1 MSLYSRFGA
10 TCTDVLAEF
19 PGAAAND
26 FAGPGGADGQ
36 TRIEAALDQAE
47 LTVVAALPGAL
58 RRRLDRVEG
67 VELVRSAAAGQSA
80 ATLPLVVAAAPDLV
94 LWRNWPRAYWPLLP
108 ERAAALPE
116 GTAWTRD
123 DQEVT
128 LQAGWELA
136 GGDNLIASWSHAAAA
151 ADAYLAG
158 LAVGLAR
165 GLLAGRVFR
174 PGEGGYLAADARWCA
189 CREELARLGDGRA
202 AVPALA
208 RLTFVA
214 DRLGLAV
221 ERA

>member
-10 TCTDVLAEF
+10 TYTDVLAEF

-36 TRIEAALDQAE
+36 ARIEAALDQAE
-47 LTVVAALPGAL
+47 LTVVAALPAAL

-67 VELVRSAAAGQSA
+67 VEIVRSAAASQSSV
-80 ATLPLVVAAAPDLV
+80 TLPLAVAAAPDLV
-94 LWRNWPRAYWPLLP
+94 LWRNWPRAFWPLLP
-108 ERAAALPE
+108 ARSAALAE
-116 GTAWTRD
+116 GTAWTRSG
-123 DQEVT
+123 QAIT

-151 ADAYLAG
+151 ADSYLAG

-165 GLLAGRVFR
+165 ALLAGRVFR
-174 PGEGGYLAADARWCA
+174 PSEGGYEAANARWRE

-202 AVPALA
+202 AVPALG
-208 RLTFVA
+208 RLVFVA
-214 DRLGLAV
+214 DRPALAL